1 MYSGNTFRFI
11 KFYTNLE
18 YLSYFST
25 NKYISLC
32 DDCLVKMPITVFSDL
47 IGSLMRLKTRYGI
60 SVFFLMNVFFDL
72 EGSKHFFIL
81 ILYGDTATTL

>member
-18 YLSYFST
+18 YFSIFST
-25 NKYISLC
+25 DEYISLC

-47 IGSLMRLKTRYGI
+47 IASLMKLK
-60 SVFFLMNVFFDL
+60 
-72 EGSKHFFIL
+72 
-81 ILYGDTATTL
+81 